1 MNTTKH
7 LKNLTILFSLTFVP
21 AIGFI
26 YVSRQYA
33 EQISWITPMLVTMAG
48 MFIFEI
54 IGVRLSQDYIWAS
67 VSKTVRGKIVFVVSL
82 TTLWLLG
89 LLPLQQKIESL
100 WASLFFIALGG
111 AVAVVI
117 IHIFGTED
125 MRKKLLAS
133 PFKKFQ

>member
-1 MNTTKH
+1 
-7 LKNLTILFSLTFVP
+7 
-21 AIGFI
+21 
-26 YVSRQYA
+26 
-33 EQISWITPMLVTMAG
+33 MAG